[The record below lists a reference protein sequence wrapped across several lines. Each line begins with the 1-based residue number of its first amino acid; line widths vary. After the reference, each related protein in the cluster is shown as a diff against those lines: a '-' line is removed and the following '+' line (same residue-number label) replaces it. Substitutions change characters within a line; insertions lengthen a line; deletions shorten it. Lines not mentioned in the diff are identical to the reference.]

1 MRCSAELCRIYE
13 IPDPGSIFPLSPLLQ
28 GIKSIDWAVRSRQT
42 TSSAFPFDA
51 AAETSVSFRLCR
63 NSITL
68 VESDRLYWRG
78 NHGKHFQIDVRRTAG
93 TLPPLRSALS
103 LPLNTSRS
111 DFTNYDLQVFCSIC
125 CSYSFIRI
133 DQTVFSG
140 DQVGKVILNESIC
153 SVQRLTALSLLG
165 FSKIHLFPF
174 VLKQV
179 RFPLYASSD

>member
-1 MRCSAELCRIYE
+1 MALRCCAELCRIYE

-28 GIKSIDWAVRSRQT
+28 GIKSIAWAVRQ
-42 TSSAFPFDA
+42 AAPFPLMLLLKLQFHF
-51 AAETSVSFRLCR
+51 VLCR

-78 NHGKHFQIDVRRTAG
+78 DHGKHFQIDVRRTAG
-93 TLPPLRSALS
+93 TLPPLRSARS

-140 DQVGKVILNESIC
+140 DHVGKVILNESIC

-165 FSKIHLFPF
+165 FSKTHLFPY
-174 VLKQV
+174 VLK
-179 RFPLYASSD
+179 ASQILSICFL

>member
-1 MRCSAELCRIYE
+1 MRYPIL
-13 IPDPGSIFPLSPLLQ
+13 DPSFHSPLYYKELN
-28 GIKSIDWAVRSRQT
+28 RSLGLWGKQRLSLWCCCWNFSFI
-42 TSSAFPFDA
+42 SS
-51 AAETSVSFRLCR
+51 SR

-78 NHGKHFQIDVRRTAG
+78 DHGKHFQIDVRRTAG
-93 TLPPLRSALS
+93 TLPPLRSARS

-111 DFTNYDLQVFCSIC
+111 NFTNYDLQVFCSIC

-140 DQVGKVILNESIC
+140 DHVGKVILNESIC

-165 FSKIHLFPF
+165 FSKTHLFPY
-174 VLKQV
+174 VLK
-179 RFPLYASSD
+179 ASHILSICFLWQNKTHQ